1 MILEELKQISKELKD
16 SAKSYD
22 NSFKNTAIMA
32 TEGLIKQQ
40 ELFNTHQNK
49 EQLLTEDKKT
59 NLLSSEVSRHQ
70 SFDRKYF
77 IDKYGSLKKAKEE
90 YKKLY
95 GKKNYGRSWRDF
107 LNIVKQLPSKEQ
119 PAKEQPV
126 LTLEQRIK
134 RIEDILI
141 SMGYSL

>member
-22 NSFKNTAIMA
+22 NSFKNTAIIA
-32 TEGLIKQQ
+32 TEGLINQQ
-40 ELFNTHQNK
+40 EKNK
-49 EQLLTEDKKT
+49 VLNSCRQTSLLPDK
-59 NLLSSEVSRHQ
+59 VSHNQ
-70 SFDRKYF
+70 SFDKNYF
-77 IDKYGSLKKAKEE
+77 VNKYGSLKKAKEE

-95 GKKNYGRSWRDF
+95 GEKNYGRSWKDF
-107 LNIVKQLPSKEQ
+107 LSIVNQISSR
-119 PAKEQPV
+119 EQPV

-141 SMGYSL
+141 RMGYEL

>member
-22 NSFKNTAIMA
+22 NSFKNTAIIA
-32 TEGLIKQQ
+32 TEGLINQQ
-40 ELFNTHQNK
+40 EKNK
-49 EQLLTEDKKT
+49 VLNSCTQTSLLPDK
-59 NLLSSEVSRHQ
+59 VSHNQ
-70 SFDRKYF
+70 SFDKNYF
-77 IDKYGSLKKAKEE
+77 VNKYGSLKKAKEE

-95 GKKNYGRSWRDF
+95 GEKNYGRSWKDF
-107 LNIVKQLPSKEQ
+107 LSIVNQISPI
-119 PAKEQPV
+119 EQPV

-141 SMGYSL
+141 SMGYEL

>member
-22 NSFKNTAIMA
+22 DSFKNTAIMA

-40 ELFNTHQNK
+40 ELLNTHQNQ

-59 NLLSSEVSRHQ
+59 DLLRGEVSRHQ
-70 SFDRKYF
+70 SLDRKYF
-77 IDKYGSLKKAKEE
+77 IDKYGSLKKTKEE
-90 YKKLY
+90 YTKLY
-95 GKKNYGRSWRDF
+95 GKKNYGRSWKDF

-119 PAKEQPV
+119 LAKEQPV
-126 LTLEQRIK
+126 LTLEQRVK